1 MPSPSLPLSA
11 ALATLRSHLPS
22 DFVPTALI
30 TLGSGLNGL
39 ARTLRHPVS
48 VPYSDVP
55 GMGVSTAPGHEG
67 RFVAGFLEG
76 VPVLCMQGRLHPY
89 EGYKPQDVV
98 FPIRMARQWGARLFM
113 VTNAAGGIN
122 VAYHPGQVV
131 AISDHINLTGQ
142 NPLVGPNDEA
152 FGPRFPDMTYAYSP
166 RLRGIAQ
173 AVASERG
180 YNLAEGVYLG
190 VSGPCFETP
199 AEIRAFRTLG
209 ANLVGMST
217 VWEVIAAVHCG
228 FEVLGL
234 SLVTNMAAGMLN
246 QPLSSEEVNAAAEAG
261 SADLE
266 AIIRGTLAHF
276 GDLEPEPREQ

>member
-1 MPSPSLPLSA
+1 MAIPE
-11 ALATLRSHLPS
+11 ALDALRSHLPS
-22 DFVPTALI
+22 DFVPTVLI

-39 ARTLRHPVS
+39 ANSIDRPVS
-48 VPYSDVP
+48 IPYDTIP

-67 RFVAGFLEG
+67 RFVAGFIAG

-89 EGYKPQDVV
+89 EGYRPQDVA
-98 FPIRMARQWGARLFM
+98 FPIRVARQWGAHLFM

-122 VAYHPGQVV
+122 AAYHPGQVV

-142 NPLVGPNDEA
+142 NPLIGPNDET
-152 FGPRFPDMTYAYSP
+152 FGPRFPDMSYAYSP
-166 RLRGIAQ
+166 RLRRIAQ
-173 AVASERG
+173 AVAFERS
-180 YNLAEGVYLG
+180 YELAEGVYLG

-228 FEVLGL
+228 FEVLGF

-246 QPLSSEEVNAAAEAG
+246 QPLSSAEVNEAAEAG

-266 AIIRGTLAHF
+266 AIVNGVLVHLGSPEAEKRG
-276 GDLEPEPREQ
+276 R